1 MQLKIY
7 DDHHGLSDAAA
18 TDIISL
24 VRTKPDAV
32 VCLASGETPRLTC
45 QLLVQKVKNEKL
57 DISRLTLIGLDE
69 WVNIPPDNEGSC
81 HYFFKNELINPLQI
95 SERQVHLFNAMSDK
109 LQDECRRMDAVIRD
123 KGGIDLMVVG
133 IGMNGHIGFNEP
145 GVSFDNY
152 SHVIDLDDTTLTVG
166 QKYFKSKVTLQ
177 KGITLGLRHLKES
190 KKVYLLANGVKKA
203 EVVRRTVEEKV
214 TNEFP
219 ASIMQT
225 HANGFVMVDKDAA
238 SSLKQKG

>member
-1 MQLKIY
+1 MHLKIY
-7 DDHHGLSDAAA
+7 DDHQGLSDTAANE
-18 TDIISL
+18 IVSL
-24 VRTKPDAV
+24 IRNKPGAV

-45 QLLVQKVKNEKL
+45 QLLVQKVKNEKI
-57 DISRLTLIGLDE
+57 DISQLTMIGLDE
-69 WVNIPPDNEGSC
+69 WVNVPPDNEGSC

-95 SERQVHLFNAMSDK
+95 PEKQVHLFNAMSDK
-109 LQDECRRMDAVIRD
+109 LQDECRKMDTVILD

-166 QKYFKSKVTLQ
+166 QKYFKSKAALQ
-177 KGITLGLRHLKES
+177 KGITLGLKQLQES
-190 KKVYLLANGVKKA
+190 KKVLMLANGAKKA
-203 EVVRRTVEEKV
+203 DVIRKTVEEKV
-214 TNEFP
+214 TNTFP

-225 HANGFVMVDKDAA
+225 HANGFVMVDKEAA
-238 SSLKQKG
+238 SLLKQKS

>member
-1 MQLKIY
+1 MHLKIY
-7 DDHHGLSDAAA
+7 DDHQGLSDTAANE
-18 TDIISL
+18 IVSL
-24 VRTKPDAV
+24 IRNKPGAV

-45 QLLVQKVKNEKL
+45 QLLVQKLKNEKI
-57 DISRLTLIGLDE
+57 DISQLTMIGLDE
-69 WVNIPPDNEGSC
+69 WVNVPPDNEGSC

-95 SERQVHLFNAMSDK
+95 PEKQVHLFNAMSDK
-109 LQDECRRMDAVIRD
+109 LQDECRKMDAVIRD

-166 QKYFKSKVTLQ
+166 QKYFKAKATLQ
-177 KGITLGLRHLKES
+177 KGITLGLKHLQES
-190 KKVYLLANGVKKA
+190 KKVLLLANGTKKA
-203 EVVRRTVEEKV
+203 DVIRKTVEEKV
-214 TNEFP
+214 TNTFP

-225 HANGFVMVDKDAA
+225 HANGFVMVDKEAA
-238 SSLKQKG
+238 SLLKQKS

>member
-18 TDIISL
+18 NDIISL
-24 VRTKPDAV
+24 VRNKPDAV

-45 QLLVQKVKNEKL
+45 QFLVQKIKNEKA

-95 SERQVHLFNAMSDK
+95 PERQVHLFNAMSDK
-109 LQDECRRMDAVIRD
+109 LQDECRRMDAVVRD

-177 KGITLGLRHLKES
+177 KGITLGLRHLSES
-190 KKVYLLANGVKKA
+190 KKVYLLANGTKKA
-203 EVVRRTVEEKV
+203 EVVRRTVEEMV

-238 SSLKQKG
+238 SSLKQKR